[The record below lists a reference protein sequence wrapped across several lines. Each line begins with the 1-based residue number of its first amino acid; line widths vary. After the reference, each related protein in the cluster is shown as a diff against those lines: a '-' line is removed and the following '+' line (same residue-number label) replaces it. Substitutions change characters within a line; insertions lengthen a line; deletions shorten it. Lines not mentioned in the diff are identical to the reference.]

1 MSKMRGINPRQM
13 KQAMKKMGITNR
25 SMDNVIE
32 VVIRC
37 RDKNIVI
44 TDADVNVITVQGADT
59 YQITGT
65 VTEKSPE
72 EVSMSAM
79 IPEEDIELVI
89 SQTQCDREEAIVAL
103 EACNKQPAEA
113 ILKIMTEQP
122 HVSSNS
128 R

>member
-1 MSKMRGINPRQM
+1 MRGDVSKMKGINPRQM

-25 SMDNVIE
+25 PMDNVIE

-37 RDKNIVI
+37 RDKNVII

-65 VTEKSPE
+65 VTEKSSE
-72 EVSMSAM
+72 EISVPAM

-89 SQTQCDREEAIVAL
+89 SQTQCDRKEAIAAL

-113 ILKIMTEQP
+113 ILKIMTE
-122 HVSSNS
+122 
-128 R
+128 